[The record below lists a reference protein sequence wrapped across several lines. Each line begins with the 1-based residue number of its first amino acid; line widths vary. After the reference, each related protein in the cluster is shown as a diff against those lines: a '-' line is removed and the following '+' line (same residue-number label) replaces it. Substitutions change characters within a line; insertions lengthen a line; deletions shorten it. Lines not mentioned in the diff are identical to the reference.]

1 MFTKKRTFS
10 GGNEVL
16 TVSGLG
22 AYSLKDTLECG
33 QCFRYET
40 ITDTKDYCE
49 YLFNAS
55 GLLIRVGQRTK
66 GELIFYGLCE
76 EDEDRVFK
84 LFSLERDL
92 DAIKNEI
99 VSRTDSLWLKQ
110 AAEAGCGIAILSQ
123 DPFEALISFIISQ
136 NNNIPRIRG
145 IIKTLASEY
154 GVNLCLQNNKSAKCP
169 LGKTNGTPC
178 EEICKK
184 CGACYSF
191 PTAQDILAR
200 PEGLIPCRAG
210 FRVKYILDACE
221 KVASGEVNPYQIRSL
236 CSYEKTKEALM
247 AIKGVGEKVASCVAL
262 FGMENLEAFPI
273 DVWMKRAIDTYFDG
287 HLDHEA
293 LGRYA
298 GIAQQYIFHYIRN
311 AGE

>member
-10 GGNEVL
+10 KGTSIL
-16 TVSGLG
+16 TVGGLG
-22 AYSLKDTLECG
+22 AYSLKDTIECG
-33 QCFRYET
+33 QCFRYEV
-40 ITDTKDYCE
+40 IADGQDYTE

-55 GLLIRVGQRTK
+55 GLLIRVGQKTK
-66 GELIFYGLCE
+66 GELIFYGLE
-76 EDEDRVFK
+76 EKDEERVFK

-92 DAIKNEI
+92 EAIKNEI
-99 VSRTDSLWLKQ
+99 VSRTESSWLKE
-110 AAEAGCGIAILSQ
+110 AAESGCGIAILSQ

-145 IIKTLASEY
+145 IIKTLAAEY
-154 GVNLCLQNNKSAKCP
+154 GVNLCLQGTDGAKCP
-169 LGKTNGTPC
+169 LGKTDGTPC

-200 PEGLIPCRAG
+200 PEGLVPCRAG

-221 KVASGEVNPYQIRSL
+221 RVASCEVDPYEIRRL

-247 AIKGVGEKVASCVAL
+247 TIKGVGEKVTSCVAL
-262 FGMENLEAFPI
+262 FGMGNLEAFPI

-287 HLDHEA
+287 HLDHVA

-311 AGE
+311 LNG